1 MSILAAVLLAIAG
14 LVCAPV
20 AWGTSA
26 LSAMQVRLLA
36 LFGTALALTACI
48 LALNAKESAPAWL
61 AAPAAVLAA
70 GGLGAALTV
79 AALSATRIVGRATDA
94 ARPEEAEASAQAAG
108 PAEASGG
115 APAGDPP
122 ADPGSA
128 LLRGGALIGVFE
140 RIAISATLL
149 AGWPEGL
156 AVVLAVKGLGRF
168 PELKQAHGQATSER
182 FILGTLVSV
191 LAAAA
196 CAGIGILI
204 RG

>member
-1 MSILAAVLLAIAG
+1 MSIVGAVLLGLSG

-20 AWGTSA
+20 AWGTAA
-26 LSAMQVRLLA
+26 LSALQVRLLA
-36 LFGTALALTACI
+36 LFGALLAGAACI
-48 LALNAKESAPAWL
+48 LALQDAPRAPAWL
-61 AAPAAVLAA
+61 AAPAAVIAA
-70 GGLGAALTV
+70 VGLGSALTV
-79 AALSATRIVGRATDA
+79 AALSATRVVGRAT
-94 ARPEEAEASAQAAG
+94 EAPVQEGPASAPAATPVL
-108 PAEASGG
+108 PAPGTPEA
-115 APAGDPP
+115 P

-140 RIAISATLL
+140 RLAIASTLL

-191 LAAAA
+191 LAAAG
-196 CAGIGILI
+196 CAGVGLAL

>member
-1 MSILAAVLLAIAG
+1 MSIVGAVLLGLSG

-20 AWGTSA
+20 AWGTAA
-26 LSAMQVRLLA
+26 LSALQVRLLA
-36 LFGTALALTACI
+36 LFGALLAGAACI
-48 LALNAKESAPAWL
+48 LALQDAPRAPAWL
-61 AAPAAVLAA
+61 AAPAAVIAA
-70 GGLGAALTV
+70 VGLGSALTV
-79 AALSATRIVGRATDA
+79 AALSATRVVGRAT
-94 ARPEEAEASAQAAG
+94 EAHVQEG
-108 PAEASGG
+108 PAATPVLPAPETPEA
-115 APAGDPP
+115 P

-140 RIAISATLL
+140 RLAIASTLL

-191 LAAAA
+191 LAAAG
-196 CAGIGILI
+196 CAGVGLAL